1 MVVQGGG
8 CCFLRAMY
16 PCRYNAMALEEKY
29 PGGYSPGC
37 YDDEDEDDDE
47 DA

>member
-1 MVVQGGG
+1 
-8 CCFLRAMY
+8 
-16 PCRYNAMALEEKY
+16 MALEEKY

-47 DA
+47 DDIEDDDEDD